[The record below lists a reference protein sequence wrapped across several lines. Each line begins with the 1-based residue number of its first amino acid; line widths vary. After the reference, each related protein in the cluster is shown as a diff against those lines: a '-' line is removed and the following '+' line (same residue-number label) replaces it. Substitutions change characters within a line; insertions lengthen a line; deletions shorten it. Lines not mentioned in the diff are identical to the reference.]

1 MIKEKLPQLITTK
14 PIVYLVN
21 LTKKDFVRKRNKW
34 LVKIH
39 EWIKSHGGGVMI
51 PFSVEFEQELWDL
64 RADEEAQKAFLET
77 AEGAKSALPKMVVQ
91 VRRRRLR
98 RRRRASTRFFFSLP
112 LPRRG
117 GFSRNLFGA
126 GEVLCT
132 RLPQCRVHF
141 LRPRER
147 SCRLAGGK
155 TLPLVGS
162 WVLLH
167 TTREHATTAPAST
180 FFACRA
186 RFVAI
191 RQTSCAS

>member
-77 AEGAKSALPKMVVQ
+77 TEGAKSALPKMVVQ

-112 LPRRG
+112 LPRRLRRSFRG
-117 GFSRNLFGA
+117 YFFAKSLRRGALFCARGFLSA
-126 GEVLCT
+126 
-132 RLPQCRVHF
+132 
-141 LRPRER
+141 
-147 SCRLAGGK
+147 
-155 TLPLVGS
+155 
-162 WVLLH
+162 
-167 TTREHATTAPAST
+167 AST
-180 FFACRA
+180 FYVRESDRA
-186 RFVAI
+186 G
-191 RQTSCAS
+191 